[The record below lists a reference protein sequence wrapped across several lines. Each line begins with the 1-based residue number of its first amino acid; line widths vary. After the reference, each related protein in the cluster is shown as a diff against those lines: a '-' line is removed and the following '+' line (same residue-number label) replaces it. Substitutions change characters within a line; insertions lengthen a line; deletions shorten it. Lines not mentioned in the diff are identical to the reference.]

1 MPTTTPPTDGSPVT
15 VAGPF
20 DATDPVVLGANPLVG
35 LSRRQVAAALGRLLQ
50 RVAVEPGVVT
60 ATTLGAASQLLE
72 VLVGRSD
79 VAPDPRDKRFAH
91 PAWSDNPIYRRLL
104 QAYLVEA
111 EPSSTSST
119 RSSSTPKSRER
130 ARFAV
135 SLLTE
140 AAAPTN
146 TLLGNPSA
154 LAKAVETRGR
164 SVLTGVRHLAH
175 DVRHNGGMPSTVDTR
190 PFTVGGNLAVT
201 PGQVV
206 HRSEVFELIQYTPAG
221 KTTFARPLV
230 AIPPQINKFYISDL
244 APGRSLIEHLV
255 GAGVPYFAVSWRNPT
270 AAQRDWNLDTYV
282 AACKEAIEVACEITG
297 SADANVVG
305 MCAGAITMACLLG
318 HLAATGEALVNSA
331 TFLVAGLDTAQESQ
345 IGMLASKPAVEAARI
360 RSQRAGYLDG
370 KDLAKVFAWLRPND
384 LVWNYWVNNYLLG
397 QNPPAF
403 DILYWNADTTRL
415 PAGLHADFLDL
426 AISNGLAEGTLTVLG
441 TPVDLGK
448 VTLDAYVVAGSTD
461 HIVPWQTAYQT
472 TQLLGGESEFVLS
485 SSGHIQAIVNPPGNP
500 KSSYRTG
507 DGAPPADADAWLD
520 GAETHTGSWWEHW
533 TAWLG
538 ARSGERR
545 RGTAH
550 ARQRRAPAARAGPG
564 PLRAPHVSRRGSSR
578 SSASTGT
585 SSGCP
590 PEARAARCC
599 SSWAS
604 AATSRCGTRS
614 SGPSTNRGHPDHR
627 LRRVGHRRLAA
638 AARPATHARAGPP
651 GRPRPRRPRPS
662 RRRRARRVVRRCRRA
677 GADPGQPAPGP
688 PPRARVDDVRPRWRA
703 RQPAGAG
710 PAGHTAALLL
720 AHLPAP
726 DRERPLRPG
735 RQADDEGLLRDQ
747 INARRARPPSLW
759 GYLGQLAAG
768 IGWTSLPWLH
778 RIRHRPS
785 C

>member
-1 MPTTTPPTDGSPVT
+1 MPTKTQPTNGSTEATAV
-15 VAGPF
+15 PF

-35 LSRRQVAAALGRLLQ
+35 LNRRQVTAALGRLLQ
-50 RVAVEPGVVT
+50 RMAVEPGVVT
-60 ATTLGAASQLLE
+60 ATALGAAGQLVE

-79 VAPDPRDKRFAH
+79 VAPEPRDRRFVDR
-91 PAWSDNPIYRRLL
+91 AWSDNPLYRRLL

-111 EPSSTSST
+111 RAVLDVVDEVELD
-119 RSSSTPKSRER
+119 PKSRER
-130 ARFAV
+130 ARFAM
-135 SLLTE
+135 SLFTE

-164 SVLTGVRHLAH
+164 SLLTGVRHMAH
-175 DVRHNGGMPSTVDTR
+175 DARENGGLPATVDSR
-190 PFTVGGNLAVT
+190 PFTVGGNIAVT

-206 HRSEVFELIQYTPAG
+206 HRSEVFELIHYSPAG

-230 AIPPQINKFYISDL
+230 AIPPQINKFYISDI
-244 APGRSLIEHLV
+244 APGRSLIEHVV
-255 GAGVPYFAVSWRNPT
+255 GAGVPYFAVSWHNPT

-318 HLAATGEALVNSA
+318 HLAATGEALVNTA

-426 AISNGLAEGTLTVLG
+426 ATSNGLAQGTLTVLG

-448 VTLDAYVVAGSTD
+448 VELDAYVVAGSTD

-485 SSGHIQAIVNPPGNP
+485 SSGHIQAIVNLPGNP
-500 KSSYRTG
+500 KSSYRTRE
-507 DGAPPADADAWLD
+507 GAPPATAEAWLD
-520 GAETHTGSWWEHW
+520 GSEARAGSWWEHW
-533 TAWLG
+533 TAWVT

-545 RGTAH
+545 R
-550 ARQRRAPAARAGPG
+550 APRKLG
-564 PLRAPHVSRRGSSR
+564 
-578 SSASTGT
+578 
-585 SSGCP
+585 
-590 PEARAARCC
+590 
-599 SSWAS
+599 S
-604 AATSRCGTRS
+604 AA
-614 SGPSTNRGHPDHR
+614 HPPLD
-627 LRRVGHRRLAA
+627 AA
-638 AARPATHARAGPP
+638 P
-651 GRPRPRRPRPS
+651 GRY
-662 RRRRARRVVRRCRRA
+662 V
-677 GADPGQPAPGP
+677 
-688 PPRARVDDVRPRWRA
+688 
-703 RQPAGAG
+703 
-710 PAGHTAALLL
+710 
-720 AHLPAP
+720 HL
-726 DRERPLRPG
+726 
-735 RQADDEGLLRDQ
+735 
-747 INARRARPPSLW
+747 
-759 GYLGQLAAG
+759 
-768 IGWTSLPWLH
+768 T
-778 RIRHRPS
+778 
-785 C
+785 